1 MSPRFDGDAHGPL
14 GGEAPLECLWGG
26 AQPAFLHDLAAV
38 LVDEAKVG
46 VFVAEVQ
53 SGCHLWMLFATI
65 HGGPILL
72 SGPVEPVNHCR
83 PFRVLRRG
91 SAFSSHLRR
100 ISLLSTWVNGAS
112 CGWPGLRG
120 WNHRVRLESEP
131 EVADARGSED
141 GGTRSCAPG
150 PHEGPRRLQAPVR
163 ESSYQGKA
171 RLRRRAPCAH
181 SRRF

>member
-65 HGGPILL
+65 HSGPILL

-91 SAFSSHLRR
+91 SAFSSHLPRTPLWR
-100 ISLLSTWVNGAS
+100 SSRTIPSTHSLG
-112 CGWPGLRG
+112 
-120 WNHRVRLESEP
+120 
-131 EVADARGSED
+131 
-141 GGTRSCAPG
+141 
-150 PHEGPRRLQAPVR
+150 
-163 ESSYQGKA
+163 
-171 RLRRRAPCAH
+171 
-181 SRRF
+181 